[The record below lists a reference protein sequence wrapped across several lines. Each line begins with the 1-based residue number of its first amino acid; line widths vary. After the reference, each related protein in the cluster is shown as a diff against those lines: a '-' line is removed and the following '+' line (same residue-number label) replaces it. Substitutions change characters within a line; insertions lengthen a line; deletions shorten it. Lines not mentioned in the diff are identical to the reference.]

1 LTPRELLDSG
11 KLSNALQTLIVE
23 VRDNPTD
30 LKRRTFLF
38 ELLCFSGEYDR
49 AEKHLDVLS
58 QESQAASM
66 GALLYRAAL
75 HAERLRHGMFAK
87 KEYPSQSG
95 ESSADAPK
103 SGILNDIAF
112 QTFADSDPRIGT
124 RLEVF
129 AAGSYLWIPFEH
141 IESVEMAAPRRLRD
155 LLWAPATIRTGPA
168 FNVRELGEVFVP
180 VLSPFS
186 SKHADETVRLGRT
199 TVWESNE
206 SGESIP
212 FGQKLFLVD
221 NEEVPVLDI
230 RSLRFT
236 PSGEPS

>member
-1 LTPRELLDSG
+1 MLTPRELLNSE
-11 KLSNALQTLIVE
+11 KLSNALQTLTVE

-38 ELLCFSGEYDR
+38 ELLCFAGEYDR

-58 QESQAASM
+58 QDSKAASL

-75 HAERLRHGMFAK
+75 HAERLRHDMFAK
-87 KEYPSQSG
+87 KAYPSQSG
-95 ESSADAPK
+95 ESPADAPK

-141 IESVEMAAPRRLRD
+141 IESITLPAPRRLRD
-155 LLWAPATIRTGPA
+155 LLWAPAVVRTG
-168 FNVRELGEVFVP
+168 
-180 VLSPFS
+180 
-186 SKHADETVRLGRT
+186 
-199 TVWESNE
+199 
-206 SGESIP
+206 
-212 FGQKLFLVD
+212 
-221 NEEVPVLDI
+221 
-230 RSLRFT
+230 
-236 PSGEPS
+236 

>member
-1 LTPRELLDSG
+1 
-11 KLSNALQTLIVE
+11 
-23 VRDNPTD
+23 
-30 LKRRTFLF
+30 
-38 ELLCFSGEYDR
+38 
-49 AEKHLDVLS
+49 
-58 QESQAASM
+58 M
-66 GALLYRAAL
+66 
-75 HAERLRHGMFAK
+75 
-87 KEYPSQSG
+87 
-95 ESSADAPK
+95 
-103 SGILNDIAF
+103 NDIAF

>member
-141 IESVEMAAPRRLRD
+141 IESVEMAAPRNN
-155 LLWAPATIRTGPA
+155 PYRTG
-168 FNVRELGEVFVP
+168 FQC
-180 VLSPFS
+180 
-186 SKHADETVRLGRT
+186 TRT
-199 TVWESNE
+199 
-206 SGESIP
+206 G
-212 FGQKLFLVD
+212 
-221 NEEVPVLDI
+221 
-230 RSLRFT
+230 RSLRAGPVAVLLQT
-236 PSGEPS
+236 CRRDGSPGPDDGLGKQ

>member
-1 LTPRELLDSG
+1 MLIPSARRADRNGRVPVNCLMTVQQLFQSGRLDEALKALT
-11 KLSNALQTLIVE
+11 AE

-38 ELLCFSGEYDR
+38 ELLCFAGEYDR

-129 AAGSYLWIPFEH
+129 AAGSYLWIP
-141 IESVEMAAPRRLRD
+141 
-155 LLWAPATIRTGPA
+155 
-168 FNVRELGEVFVP
+168 
-180 VLSPFS
+180 
-186 SKHADETVRLGRT
+186 
-199 TVWESNE
+199 
-206 SGESIP
+206 
-212 FGQKLFLVD
+212 
-221 NEEVPVLDI
+221 
-230 RSLRFT
+230 
-236 PSGEPS
+236 